1 MKGGAMADISTPA
14 KVARGSGIDALFQ
27 YPLMTALFERR
38 TRRIARGTSVLANGL
53 SHTST
58 NAPKPLSALEEA
70 VLIVS
75 TGLTGA
81 VTHDGP
87 LQIPTGG
94 DELGTPF
101 VYALGRSASSPDNS
115 QATSFFMINDEGIFL
130 LKRLEGEEALK
141 VLGDLPPDKSDW
153 ADADWMA
160 AANAV
165 KVKLYDLRL
174 EFPRQFPYYLGWNK
188 QISNRPGTTV
198 FFPVVDCTRG
208 YINIILNLLTEPDGQ
223 RPLFVDDWKTFKPA
237 DVVEALEW
245 AGVELG
251 LAGADKKV
259 PYEVIGG
266 LERAQDKFV
275 NPNIVLP
282 LGLASTM
289 RVNYEAFFQLQNL
302 MLVGQAMGLGGWVH
316 ASVAPPYILERD
328 PSKQFLGLGFRFE
341 PGKTWPDTGWPPVPA
356 SQPNPVGIDGVLQG
370 LCPPYVASM
379 DDAVDQ
385 LLAEKYGPGGM
396 YSDLNVFKRPYL
408 SESIAQDYLQNASH
422 YSVQAVAYAK
432 QICSYIF
439 DTYGRFP
446 AHCDAFHVPGIWLQF
461 SHLELEYYE
470 KFYNASQFTR
480 QSEHAGL
487 WGET

>member
-1 MKGGAMADISTPA
+1 MANTVIPA
-14 KVARGSGIDALFQ
+14 KAARSAGLDALFQ
-27 YPLMTALFERR
+27 YPLMSALFDRR
-38 TRRIARGTSVLANGL
+38 TRRIARGTSVMADGL

-58 NAPKPLSALEEA
+58 NAPAPLSAVEEA
-70 VLIVS
+70 VLIVA

-81 VTHDGP
+81 VMHDGP
-87 LQIPTGG
+87 LQIPGG
-94 DELGTPF
+94 GSELGTPF
-101 VYALGRSASSPDNS
+101 VNALGRSASSPDNS

-141 VLGDLPPDKSDW
+141 ILSGLPPKKADW
-153 ADADWMA
+153 ADADWLA
-160 AANAV
+160 AAQAV
-165 KVKLYDLRL
+165 KVKLYDQRL

-198 FFPVVDCTRG
+198 FLPVVDCTRG

-223 RPLFVDDWKTFKPA
+223 RPLWVDDWQKFKPA
-237 DVVEALEW
+237 DVVEAMQW

-251 LAGADKKV
+251 LAGADKKI
-259 PYEVIGG
+259 PYEIIGG
-266 LERAQDKFV
+266 LTRAQDKFV

-289 RVNYEAFFQLQNL
+289 RVNYESFFLLQNL

-316 ASVAPPYILERD
+316 ASVAPPYILQRD
-328 PSKQFLGLGFRFE
+328 ASKQLLGLGFRMQ
-341 PGKTWPDTGWPPVPA
+341 PGKTWPDTDWPPVPA
-356 SQPNPVGIDGVLQG
+356 SQPNPVGIDGILQG

-379 DDAVDQ
+379 NDAVDQ
-385 LLAEKYGPGGM
+385 LLKEKYG
-396 YSDLNVFKRPYL
+396 SDGLYGDVNVFKRPYV
-408 SESIAQDYLQNASH
+408 SEDVAREYLQNASH
-422 YSVQAVAYAK
+422 YSDQAVAYTK
-432 QICSYIF
+432 EICSYIF

-470 KFYNASQFTR
+470 KYYAPDQFER
-480 QSEHAGL
+480 QSQHAAL
-487 WGET
+487 WEE

>member
-1 MKGGAMADISTPA
+1 MADTSTTA
-14 KVARGSGIDALFQ
+14 GVARSSGIDALFQ

-38 TRRIARGTSVLANGL
+38 TRRIARGTSVPANGL

-75 TGLTGA
+75 TGLTGS

-87 LQIPTGG
+87 LQIPSGG
-94 DELGTPF
+94 NELGTPF
-101 VYALGRSASSPDNS
+101 VNALGRSASSPDNS
-115 QATSFFMINDEGIFL
+115 QATTFFMINDEGIFL
-130 LKRLEGEEALK
+130 LKKLEGESALN
-141 VLGDLPPDKSDW
+141 VLSGLPPDHADW
-153 ADADWMA
+153 ADADWLA
-160 AANAV
+160 AADAV
-165 KVKLYDLRL
+165 KVKLYDGRL

-188 QISNRPGTTV
+188 QISNRPGTTI
-198 FFPVVDCTRG
+198 FLPVVDCTRG

-251 LAGADKKV
+251 FAGADKKV

-266 LERAQDKFV
+266 LDRAQDKFV
-275 NPNIVLP
+275 NPNIALP

-289 RVNYEAFFQLQNL
+289 RVNYEAFFHLQNL

-316 ASVAPPYILERD
+316 ASVAPPYVLERD
-328 PSKQFLGLGFRFE
+328 PAKQFLGLGFRME
-341 PGKTWPDTGWPPVPA
+341 AGKAWSDTDWPPVPA

-396 YSDLNVFKRPYL
+396 YGDLNVFKRPYVA
-408 SESIAQDYLQNASH
+408 ESMAQEYLQNASH
-422 YSVQAVAYAK
+422 YSDQAVAYAK
-432 QICSYIF
+432 QICGYIF

-470 KFYNASQFTR
+470 KFFNPNQFTR
-480 QSEHAGL
+480 QSEHAEL